1 MNTNEPKTQ
10 LTKALGEPISR
21 EKALQLIQEN
31 PRTYRQFL
39 TFPSE
44 YQEIV
49 LAFLQGNRGL
59 PVVYDTFF
67 QKIFNPWVT
76 PERLERLL
84 SCLMEQKV
92 RIVTVLPREGSQMSE
107 KGKSFTFKDMKP
119 VYLIVLMESSSKN
132 FKAVAPEYIHH
143 VQYVCDTG
151 AEVNFLANYTY
162 VSLDTFHSARQN
174 IVSYLDA
181 WLTFLSSDDPKDI
194 INLIAT
200 YPEFE
205 EYYHDIALFRTKPEE
220 LINMYSEVLAQI
232 DRNTERLMIDE
243 MKQEVE
249 ELKQEAKELKRE
261 SEELKL
267 EAEGLKQETEELK
280 QETEELKQ
288 ETEELKRENE
298 ELKKKHI
305 MEYKNNA
312 RKLFVN
318 GTSYET
324 VRDSFDKEF
333 LTDEDLKQI
342 YDEVKASKK
351 EQVNA

>member
-10 LTKALGEPISR
+10 LEKALGEPIIR
-21 EKALQLIQEN
+21 EKALYINVEMQKHGYDFTGERSTCYMSDLVM
-31 PRTYRQFL
+31 RQ
-39 TFPSE
+39 
-44 YQEIV
+44 Y
-49 LAFLQGNRGL
+49 N
-59 PVVYDTFF
+59 
-67 QKIFNPWVT
+67 
-76 PERLERLL
+76 
-84 SCLMEQKV
+84 KV
-92 RIVTVLPREGSQMSE
+92 KSE

-119 VYLIVLMESSSKN
+119 V
-132 FKAVAPEYIHH
+132 
-143 VQYVCDTG
+143 
-151 AEVNFLANYTY
+151 
-162 VSLDTFHSARQN
+162 
-174 IVSYLDA
+174 
-181 WLTFLSSDDPKDI
+181 

-232 DRNTERLMIDE
+232 DRNTERLMVDE

-249 ELKQEAKELKRE
+249 ELKQEAEELKRESEELKLEAEELKLEAEELKRE

-280 QETEELKQ
+280 QETEELK
-288 ETEELKRENE
+288 RENE

-305 MEYKNNA
+305 MEYKDNA

-342 YDEVKASKK
+342 YDEVKAY
-351 EQVNA
+351 